1 MSEKQTK
8 KKQFKQK
15 YLFECNEFS
24 RMKYNE
30 LLYDYNRLDSLY
42 KEQKQTIEEDYERY
56 LEQLD
61 TLEHTCFEEQYQ
73 KCLYRRKFHQLSI
86 INKQL
91 QNKKNLLESQKNTTE
106 NQTNDYFEDCC
117 NLCYEK
123 IEDNE
128 KQYSFRCENK
138 KCNKLFHTKCIL
150 KINEEKRNQCCY
162 CKVSYKNYNFIPT
175 QFFLYEE
182 RQDLD
187 YLVYDKDNFDY
198 SQPYFY
204 WIANFYKIDKQK
216 LNKIIKIQSYYR
228 GRLTRKKLQCK
239 NIQAEI
245 QRKYSYYIQN
255 SISNYNFVE
264 NDI

>member
-1 MSEKQTK
+1 MENYIKNYK
-8 KKQFKQK
+8 
-15 YLFECNEFS
+15 N
-24 RMKYNE
+24 
-30 LLYDYNRLDSLY
+30 YNRVFVYDFVLGDGGIGDYL
-42 KEQKQTIEEDYERY
+42 KFFMIILTECIENNVRIYNKINNLEIEN
-56 LEQLD
+56 EQLKSN
-61 TLEHTCFEEQYQ
+61 E
-73 KCLYRRKFHQLSI
+73 I
-86 INKQL
+86 VVMNNKEKSTKEPL
-91 QNKKNLLESQKNTTE
+91 FK
-106 NQTNDYFEDCC
+106 CC
-117 NLCYEK
+117 NLCYDK

-128 KQYSFRCENK
+128 IQYSFRCENK

-216 LNKIIKIQSYYR
+216 LNKITKIQSYYR

-245 QRKYSYYIQN
+245 QKKYSYYIQN